1 MHARRLQK
9 SRPPVQSLR
18 TSKRGHDSC
27 GARRFAFSL
36 SVQKPRPGPPGTGP
50 YALKRELGTWSVVA
64 LVISEVVAVGIFLTP
79 ATMARTL
86 GSPFWLLVVWLIMGL
101 MALSGALCYGEL
113 AARLPRAGGG
123 YVYLREAYG
132 RPVAFLYG
140 WKCLLVMDPGITA
153 ALAVGL
159 SSYVGYLGLT
169 TPNETKAVAIV
180 AIVLAA
186 IANGFGVGLV
196 ARALQWLTAFKL
208 GALAL
213 LVVLA
218 LSLGRG
224 HWSNLVPFVAQH
236 AGAEP
241 LPAALAPAFVG
252 AFFAFGGWWE
262 IGKLAGETRD
272 PTRTMPRGLA
282 LGVVAVLSIYIVTSA
297 VFLYLVPLEHVTTSE
312 AFAAQAGEALFG
324 RAGGRMFALI
334 VIIAVLGSLLALLMA
349 LPRVYYAMAQ
359 DGVFLRAVGE
369 ISPRFGTPARAIAI
383 QATLAS
389 ILVLFGTF
397 DQIVTYF
404 VFVTVAFVGLTVGAL
419 IVLRRR
425 RGNDAPYRTPW
436 YPVTP
441 VVFLVLVVA
450 TLLLLAGHSPRQ
462 AALGVGIVA
471 LGIPVYALTL
481 RGKNSFASSHPGI
494 SD

>member
-1 MHARRLQK
+1 MIVSRWRRESGRSQT
-9 SRPPVQSLR
+9 PPLTAPDTQR
-18 TSKRGHDSC
+18 T
-27 GARRFAFSL
+27 
-36 SVQKPRPGPPGTGP
+36 
-50 YALKRELGTWSVVA
+50 ALKRELGVWSVVA
-64 LVISEVVAVGIFLTP
+64 LVISEVVAIGIFLTP

-86 GSPFWLLVVWLIMGL
+86 GSPFWLLLVWLIMGA

-132 RPVAFLYG
+132 RPLAFLYG

-159 SSYVGYLGLT
+159 SSYVTYVVPL
-169 TPNETKAVAIV
+169 TPNEAKAVAV
-180 AIVLAA
+180 GAIVLAA
-186 IANGFGVGLV
+186 MANIFGVGLV
-196 ARALQWLTAFKL
+196 ARALRWLTAFKL
-208 GALAL
+208 GTLAL
-213 LVVLA
+213 LMVLA

-224 HWSNLVPFVAQH
+224 QWANFLPFVAQRP
-236 AGAEP
+236 GAEAMP
-241 LPAALAPAFVG
+241 GALAPAFVG

-272 PTRTMPRGLA
+272 PARTMPRGLG
-282 LGVVAVLSIYIVTSA
+282 LGVLAVLVTYIATSA
-297 VFLYLVPLEHVTTSE
+297 VFLLLVPLEQVTTSE

-324 RAGGRMFALI
+324 RAGGSMFAAI

-359 DGVFLRAVGE
+359 DGVFLRMVGD

-389 ILVLFGTF
+389 ILVLLGTF

-404 VFVTVAFVGLTVGAL
+404 VFVTVVFVGLTVAAL

-425 RGNDAPYRTPW
+425 RGNDAPYRVPW
-436 YPVTP
+436 YPLTP
-441 VVFLVLVVA
+441 VVFLVLVA
-450 TLLLLAGHSPRQ
+450 AMLLLLAAHSPRQ
-462 AALGVGIVA
+462 AALGVGVVG
-471 LGIPVYALTL
+471 LGIPVYALAFRARADSL
-481 RGKNSFASSHPGI
+481 ASTSGGVD
-494 SD
+494 SDRS